1 MLVMFHAKLVSI
13 MHSRRTFLN
22 PVEITLYI
30 NVNHLVKS
38 INVEHKASKSPQLL
52 FMGMLFCVYDCNPQ
66 STGLQSHHFRNL
78 EMFWHLLQGLQYPC
92 LQQRCELNSNRPKA
106 TQTIW
111 WHSTHTS
118 WPSVGTSQLFSSNF
132 LRLMWMENQS
142 DLLDSV
148 NVLNLQLMHSYRT
161 LGSWKVKVDKIGKG
175 GRELSWA
182 KT

>member
-1 MLVMFHAKLVSI
+1 MQSI
-13 MHSRRTFLN
+13 KQARVLN
-22 PVEITLYI
+22 CRLWACFSVFMTVIVKAQACRAITSGI
-30 NVNHLVKS
+30 
-38 INVEHKASKSPQLL
+38 
-52 FMGMLFCVYDCNPQ
+52 
-66 STGLQSHHFRNL
+66 

-106 TQTIW
+106 AQTIR

-118 WPSVGTSQLFSSNF
+118 WPSVGASQLFSSNL

-142 DLLDSV
+142 DLLNSV

-182 KT
+182 KA